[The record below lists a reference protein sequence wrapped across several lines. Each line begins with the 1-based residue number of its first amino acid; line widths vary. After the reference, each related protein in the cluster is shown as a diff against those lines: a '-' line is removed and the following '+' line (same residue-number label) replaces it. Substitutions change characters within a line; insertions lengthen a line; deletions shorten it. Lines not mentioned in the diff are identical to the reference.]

1 MYMSYWSSNDI
12 SGVYVCICAVPPSA
26 LKLASPQQLSVMPHT
41 AGISIVHEP
50 FQAALDRY

>member
-1 MYMSYWSSNDI
+1 MSYWSSNDI